1 VDRDPACG
9 VVEDLEDDFIGE
21 GGLGGVSDGKA
32 LVDGK
37 V

>member
-1 VDRDPACG
+1 VDWDPACG

-21 GGLGGVSDGKA
+21 RGLGGVSDGKA
-32 LVDGK
+32 LVDGE